1 MKPRVTITIAKDLL
15 VYVDRSAGK
24 KGASRSEVIESLL
37 RDSQRRRREEELA
50 SRAKEFFA
58 QPETAEEV
66 EERQDWLKMSAET
79 QRVDR

>member
-15 VYVDRSAGK
+15 VYVDRSVGK
-24 KGASRSEVIESLL
+24 RGGSRSEVIESLL

-50 SRAKEFFA
+50 GRAKDFFA
-58 QPETAEEV
+58 QPETAEEG
-66 EERQDWLKMSAET
+66 EERQDWLKLSAET

>member
-1 MKPRVTITIAKDLL
+1 MKPRVTITISEDLL
-15 VYVDRSAGK
+15 VDVDRSACK

-50 SRAKEFFA
+50 SRAKKFFA
-58 QPETAEEV
+58 HPETAEEI

-79 QRVDR
+79 QRIDR

>member
-1 MKPRVTITIAKDLL
+1 MKPRVTITISADLL

-50 SRAKEFFA
+50 SRAKGFFA
-58 QPETAEEV
+58 QPETAEEI

>member
-1 MKPRVTITIAKDLL
+1 MRPRVTITIAKDLL
-15 VYVDRSAGK
+15 VYVDRTAGK
-24 KGASRSEVIESLL
+24 KGVSRSQVIESLL
-37 RDSQRRRREEELA
+37 RDSHRRRREEELA

-58 QPETAEEV
+58 QPESVEEI